1 MSYEYTDVVF
11 GKIDMDKHPAFAQQ
25 YQITSIPTFV
35 YFRHKTMVQ
44 KFSGADEG
52 QIRGILTSLRDK
64 AYDVIPNKTEVHL
77 VGLAKAAQHNGRH
90 GVISTFNPIKGRYTI
105 DLDATDTLP
114 KQNLALKATNLLQK
128 VEVNILAA
136 DGDDAGSSVG
146 TGKVIGVAEG
156 GGSYMVQVEGGAA
169 SAVLPE
175 NVTLPTGTVGHVIGL
190 KAEHYNGRLGKVVS
204 YDPEA
209 GRYLFQIETAKQLKL
224 RRQNV
229 LAGPL

>member
-1 MSYEYTDVVF
+1 MF
-11 GKIDMDKHPAFAQQ
+11 K
-25 YQITSIPTFV
+25 
-35 YFRHKTMVQ
+35 
-44 KFSGADEG
+44 
-52 QIRGILTSLRDK
+52 
-64 AYDVIPNKTEVHL
+64 
-77 VGLAKAAQHNGRH
+77 
-90 GVISTFNPIKGRYTI
+90 
-105 DLDATDTLP
+105 DTLP

-190 KAEHYNGRLGKVVS
+190 KAEHYNGKWG
-204 YDPEA
+204 
-209 GRYLFQIETAKQLKL
+209 FKL
-224 RRQNV
+224 CRRSFV
-229 LAGPL
+229 